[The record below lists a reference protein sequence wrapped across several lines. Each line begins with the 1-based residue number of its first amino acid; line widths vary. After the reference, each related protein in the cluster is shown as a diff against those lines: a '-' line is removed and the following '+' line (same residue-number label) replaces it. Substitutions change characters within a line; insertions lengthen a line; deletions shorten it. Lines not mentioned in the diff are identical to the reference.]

1 MVKKFL
7 MRVICVML
15 LGAMSLP
22 ASADKEDLTQYRYIP
37 VEAMEDAL
45 LYELKP
51 FAATYIEAGKQ
62 YGVDPVFLAA
72 KDAEESGWGR
82 YQSAPNNLGGWT
94 GSDGGFMSFQSVE
107 DYIYHAAS
115 SISEMYLDEDGC
127 YHHGTSLSDVNKRY
141 NGRQTWVDHVGG
153 IMDDSNE
160 KINEYTGAN
169 YGG

>member
-7 MRVICVML
+7 MKVICVML

-72 KDAEESGWGR
+72 KDAEES
-82 YQSAPNNLGGWT
+82 
-94 GSDGGFMSFQSVE
+94 
-107 DYIYHAAS
+107 
-115 SISEMYLDEDGC
+115 
-127 YHHGTSLSDVNKRY
+127 
-141 NGRQTWVDHVGG
+141 
-153 IMDDSNE
+153 
-160 KINEYTGAN
+160 
-169 YGG
+169 